1 MSINQVNIT
10 GNLTKDSEIRV
21 TQSGSQIL
29 NFSVAVNDRH
39 KNQQTGNWEN
49 YPNYIGCVMFG
60 SRAEHI
66 QPYLVKGTK
75 VAINGK
81 LRYSS
86 WEKDGQKRSKIEI
99 IVNDIEFLSSK
110 NSEGDVS
117 PQSIPTST
125 PPVPPS
131 ADLYD
136 QNIPF

>member
-1 MSINQVNIT
+1 MSINQVNVT

-110 NSEGDVS
+110 NGESDVP